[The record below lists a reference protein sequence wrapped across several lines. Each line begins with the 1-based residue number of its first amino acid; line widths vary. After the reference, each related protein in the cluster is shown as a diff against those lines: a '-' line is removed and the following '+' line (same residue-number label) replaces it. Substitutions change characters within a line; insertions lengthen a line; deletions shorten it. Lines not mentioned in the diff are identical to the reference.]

1 MDEPVTID
9 VRGLKCPLPVL
20 KTARRMAAHPP
31 GTRFAVLTT
40 DPMAALDVPHFCNE
54 NGHALLAVAQEAD
67 ATRFE
72 IEKGGAALGAASDR
86 VSSG

>member
-1 MDEPVTID
+1 MSELVTID

-40 DPMAALDVPHFCNE
+40 DPMAAVDVPHFCRE
-54 NGHALLAVAQEAD
+54 NGHALLAHRREGPGMC
-67 ATRFE
+67 FE
-72 IEKGGAALGAASDR
+72 IEKGAAAPGPAA
-86 VSSG
+86 VSSD